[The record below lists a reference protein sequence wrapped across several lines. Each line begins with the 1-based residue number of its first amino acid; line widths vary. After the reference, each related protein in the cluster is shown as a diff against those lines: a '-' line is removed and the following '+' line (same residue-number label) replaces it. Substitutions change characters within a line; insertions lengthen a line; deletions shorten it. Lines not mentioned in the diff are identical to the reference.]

1 MVETNTRQN
10 VEKAK
15 KEIEKLEAEEA
26 AEASGAASP
35 NGVNGKKGEDK
46 AVADVASD
54 LKDASLEDKKEAVA
68 A

>member
-1 MVETNTRQN
+1 MTDLKQN
-10 VEKAK
+10 IEKAK

-26 AEASGAASP
+26 AESGTATP

-46 AVADVASD
+46 AVADVTSD
-54 LKDASLEDKKEAVA
+54 MKDASLEDKKEEVA